1 MVVEEE
7 SAGDVEGDEDVNAV
21 VLMGGKDE
29 EDAEAV
35 EQPGK
40 RVQEVDPTTRV
51 LRDEEVQQGQGHCVA
66 REHVV
71 PARPHTCSGKVGS
84 VSQSDLSHV
93 LPCRESP
100 APDQMIKASCSLLA
114 QLPYGRGLDIC

>member
-21 VLMGGKDE
+21 MLMGGKDE

-40 RVQEVDPTTRV
+40 RV
-51 LRDEEVQQGQGHCVA
+51 
-66 REHVV
+66 
-71 PARPHTCSGKVGS
+71 
-84 VSQSDLSHV
+84 
-93 LPCRESP
+93 
-100 APDQMIKASCSLLA
+100 
-114 QLPYGRGLDIC
+114 

>member
-1 MVVEEE
+1 MIVEEK

-40 RVQEVDPTTRV
+40 RVQEVDPTTCV
-51 LRDEEVQQGQGHCVA
+51 LRDEEVQQGQGHCVS

-71 PARPHTCSGKVGS
+71 AA
-84 VSQSDLSHV
+84 
-93 LPCRESP
+93 SP
-100 APDQMIKASCSLLA
+100 GTQV
-114 QLPYGRGLDIC
+114 